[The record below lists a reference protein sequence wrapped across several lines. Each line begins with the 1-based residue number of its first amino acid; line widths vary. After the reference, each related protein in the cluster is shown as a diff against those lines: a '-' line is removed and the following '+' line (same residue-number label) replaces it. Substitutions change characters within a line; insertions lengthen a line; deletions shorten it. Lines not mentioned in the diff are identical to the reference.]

1 MHPGG
6 EFMASYR
13 YSRMRMDGNRDGTSR
28 VGVDEIVLPDGT
40 YMVSPTDMDM
50 EMHMF
55 GLMYAPTDWVT
66 LMAMIPYVRLSMDHV
81 TATGVRFTTKSDG
94 PGDLKLSG
102 LFRLLE
108 REGHGVHLNAGL
120 NFPTGGLSHK
130 DHVPVPM
137 MGFQKRRLPYPM
149 QIGSGTWD
157 LLPGL
162 TYNGHISWLSWG
174 AQVLGTIRLGD
185 NKHDYRLG
193 HRADTTAWVALPL
206 LDRVSLSARIA
217 YAYWGNIHDS
227 DDSLNPMAVPTAD
240 PNLRAGHRIDMLGGV
255 NFVVPLGPLGV
266 HRIALEAGAPVYQ
279 WLDGPQLETDW
290 RVIAGWQFAF

>member
-1 MHPGG
+1 MRHHSRHCPRLRHRHRRPPIRRRPKGRRTTNTSRRAAEADGHAHHERPDAYAPIGVMGEHMHPGG

-50 EMHMF
+50 DNAHVRRDVRAH
-55 GLMYAPTDWVT
+55 GLGHADGHDSH
-66 LMAMIPYVRLSMDHV
+66 VRLSMDHV
-81 TATGVRFTTKSDG
+81 TATSVRFTTKSDG

-108 REGHGVHLNAGL
+108 REGTWGLHLNAGL

-162 TYNGHISWLSWG
+162 TYNGHISCSPG
-174 AQVLGTIRLGD
+174 APRYWEPSAWATTST
-185 NKHDYRLG
+185 
-193 HRADTTAWVALPL
+193 TTA
-206 LDRVSLSARIA
+206 SGTARTRRP
-217 YAYWGNIHDS
+217 G
-227 DDSLNPMAVPTAD
+227 
-240 PNLRAGHRIDMLGGV
+240 
-255 NFVVPLGPLGV
+255 
-266 HRIALEAGAPVYQ
+266 
-279 WLDGPQLETDW
+279 W
-290 RVIAGWQFAF
+290 RCRCSTE